1 LEKCSSADEQVKKD
15 WKKRYFVFK
24 HFPTSSTKCLEYYKD
39 KNWRKQDAKGVL
51 TLHPGYEVVKVYD
64 AKRKFVFDVKT
75 VEHVFRLSAHSED
88 DLNKWIL
95 ILEKENVGELLI
107 NK

>member
-1 LEKCSSADEQVKKD
+1 MEKCSSADDQVKKD

-51 TLHPGYEVVKVYD
+51 ALHPGYEVIKVHD
-64 AKRKFVFDVKT
+64 AKKKFVFDVKT

-95 ILEKENVGELLI
+95 ILEKENVG
-107 NK
+107 